1 MVQPIPVREQPDVPR
16 NIAPSKSPSPWM
28 IARRK
33 FLRNRL
39 AMAGLAFLIVTAALS
54 FLAPYVTTEDPTK
67 LNIRQIN
74 QAPSAE
80 HWLGTDKG
88 GRDVYTRLLYGGRV
102 SLTIGLSIS
111 LLVILAGTVIGATAG
126 YFGGKTDNLLMRFTD
141 FILNFPLLLFV
152 IVFSAIFQGS
162 GVLTLILVISALSW
176 GSTAR
181 LVRSKVL
188 AEKEN
193 EYILSAVS
201 IGCTPLQ
208 VIVKHLLPNV
218 VSTIIVQFVYLV
230 ATMIAVETAL
240 SFLGFGVQANVP
252 SWGNMMSDAISPE
265 VIRNQWWVWAPAGTL
280 ITLTILA
287 INFVG
292 EGLKDAFNPKS
303 QR

>member
-1 MVQPIPVREQPDVPR
+1 MQPIPVREQPDVPR